1 MTTTA
6 HDNAREAPPADVQ
19 REPTR
24 DERAEQIAEVT
35 RQLDQRFSR
44 QGEPLG
50 PTRTLTNLD
59 RIVKRDPWFR
69 RRLAFNGL
77 TEAVEWEGRRMRDE
91 DVTRIRLAIAHT
103 YGVEFGIESTHA
115 VILETARQLTYHP
128 IVRYLKRLMWDREPR
143 IDRFLTDYL
152 GVEDTPLH
160 RAISRRWFVACVARA
175 MGKGEAP
182 VKVDFVLI
190 LVGPQGAR
198 KSTAFRVLASA
209 PWFSDTAL
217 DLRHGAREA
226 FQNLRGIWLYELAEL
241 ASLAPRSAETVK
253 AFLSAPTDRY
263 RPPYG
268 RTVVESHRQCV
279 FVGTTNAGQFL
290 SDPTGSRRFLP
301 VTVGEIQIDRIR
313 EDRDLLWAEALAAY
327 RAGEVWWLS
336 REEDAQL
343 VEAQEQYQHADP
355 WIVVIERWLLD
366 PQNAQEAARGM
377 VVGDV
382 LTRAIGMD
390 TDRQRKGDEMRLSA
404 VLQAMGWDKR
414 RAQRNGK
421 RARLWFPVAE

>member
-143 IDRFLTDYL
+143 IDRFLVDYL

-175 MGKGEAP
+175 MGKGETP
-182 VKVDFVLI
+182 VKVDI
-190 LVGPQGAR
+190 CR
-198 KSTAFRVLASA
+198 A
-209 PWFSDTAL
+209 P
-217 DLRHGAREA
+217 
-226 FQNLRGIWLYELAEL
+226 
-241 ASLAPRSAETVK
+241 APRSAETVK

-301 VTVGEIQIDRIR
+301 VTVGKIEIDRIR

-421 RARLWFPVAE
+421 RARLWFPSAG